1 MDKKLN
7 RIQIGLEDE
16 NRPSF
21 KNYLKDML
29 SDEYNLPDDKK
40 PAALKRS
47 MDYGDLLFYI
57 GLKHDVEALKI
68 VRDEI
73 GLVYNKAGLG
83 TLIEAILENEPA
95 EHDRDIKN
103 EMISILADCGWYLPK
118 HSRKFFGDNDRYV
131 TYLILRGITKENTD
145 KIMRPLSDR

>member
-1 MDKKLN
+1 MKLN
-7 RIQIGLEDE
+7 HIQIGLEDE
-16 NRPSF
+16 NRPSL
-21 KNYLKDML
+21 KNYIKDML

-47 MDYGDLLFYI
+47 CDYGDLLFYI

-73 GLVYNKAGLG
+73 GVVYNNAGLG
-83 TLIEAILENEPA
+83 VLVEAILDNEKA
-95 EHDRDIKN
+95 SNDKEIKN

-118 HSRKFFGDNDRYV
+118 HSQLYLGENKRYMR
-131 TYLILRGITKENTD
+131 YLILSGITKENAE
-145 KIMRPLSDR
+145 KIMKPLNDR